1 MNIICTSQYRFL
13 ADFSRK
19 STILLYL
26 LLFIITNMEFFS
38 LMFTP
43 FSHPAILVGGTAVF
57 FILGW
62 LWYNPI
68 TPIGKIWISYF
79 PMPTTMPAMHQFAV
93 MVVIQLLM
101 GFIVTHTVMAFWL
114 FATVNGLS
122 AGLATLF
129 IVKMYMGFVF
139 IKDIGHWYFEQ
150 KPFPLVLIS
159 VGYYLVGIL
168 GVCALLS
175 YFL

>member
-1 MNIICTSQYRFL
+1 M
-13 ADFSRK
+13 DFF
-19 STILLYL
+19 T
-26 LLFIITNMEFFS
+26 

-43 FSHPAILVGGTAVF
+43 FSHPAILAGGTAVF

-68 TPIGKIWISYF
+68 TPIGKIWVSYF
-79 PMPTTMPAMHQFAV
+79 PMPAKMPAMNQLAV
-93 MVVIQLLM
+93 MIILQLFM
-101 GFIVTHTVMAFWL
+101 GFIVAHTTMTLWL
-114 FATVNGLS
+114 FATANGLTAS
-122 AGLATLF
+122 LATLF

-139 IKDIGHWYFEQ
+139 IKDLGHWYFEQ
-150 KPFPLVLIS
+150 RPFALVLIG

-175 YFL
+175 WFL